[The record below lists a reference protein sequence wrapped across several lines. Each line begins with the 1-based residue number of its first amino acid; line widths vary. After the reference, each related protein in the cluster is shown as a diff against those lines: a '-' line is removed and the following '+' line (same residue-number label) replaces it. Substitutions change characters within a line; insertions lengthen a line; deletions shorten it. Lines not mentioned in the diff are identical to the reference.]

1 MEPTIVLKAVVPPVL
16 IAAIA
21 GHLALPRGWDSS
33 RPAYARLLGI
43 ATVTLAAIAG
53 QYLFLGGFDSPASFN
68 AVESW
73 EWLLALMFPM
83 AIVAAVQPNSTAT
96 ERLST
101 LMAITLFHAFM
112 QLAMRPI
119 ANSWEPI
126 EKVVWLS
133 GIMTFVVFWI
143 AYQQPLGFKSSPRAF
158 PFMLCMVAAFSGV
171 TFALQTSFKLGL
183 LAAALSAALGPL
195 AVYAMFGRT
204 NLANGATRL
213 VSWMLPG
220 FWLCHYFY
228 SIDVPKYTI
237 PLLALAG
244 IVPFVGLLKTF
255 NDRPAWQKV
264 TVQSILVAA
273 CLLGAL
279 VPAIV
284 NFESDPYAGY

>member
-1 MEPTIVLKAVVPPVL
+1 LDPIIVLEAVVPPVI

-21 GHLALPRGWDSS
+21 GLMALPRGWDAS

-43 ATVTLAAIAG
+43 ATVAFATIAG
-53 QYLFLGGFDSPASFN
+53 QYLFLGGFDRPASFN

-73 EWLLALMFPM
+73 EWLLALMVPM
-83 AIVAAVQPNSTAT
+83 AIAAALRVSSSAT
-96 ERLST
+96 VNLST
-101 LMAITLFHAFM
+101 LLAIVFFHVFM

-119 ANSWEPI
+119 AGAWEPI
-126 EKVVWLS
+126 EKVVWFS

-143 AYQQPLGFKSSPRAF
+143 AYQQPLGVKSSQRAF

-171 TFALQTSFKLGL
+171 TFALQTSSKLGL

-228 SIDVPKYTI
+228 SIDVPNFTI

-244 IVPFVGLLKTF
+244 VVPCVGLLKIF